1 MPRQLLMLEI
11 EPLQLQLRLRLHLL
25 ELITLGEDLFLQGQT
40 LLSFLPDDLVQEV
53 VPLCD
58 LLNKLP
64 LSVCKLVGQGE
75 GLLVTELKV
84 TLVAYEVLS
93 LVVLGKPSLVLSA
106 LITNSAC
113 ASFAVVAALLSE
125 GTKLL
130 RKGLMAREAL
140 LSILDLEFTCVFLR
154 EPLETFLRLP

>member
-1 MPRQLLMLEI
+1 MPD
-11 EPLQLQLRLRLHLL
+11 
-25 ELITLGEDLFLQGQT
+25 G
-40 LLSFLPDDLVQEV
+40 LVQEV
-53 VPLCD
+53 VPLSD
-58 LLNKLP
+58 LLNQLP
-64 LSVCKLVGQGE
+64 LSVCQLVGQGE
-75 GLLVTELKV
+75 RLLVTELKV

-93 LVVLGKPSLVLSA
+93 LVILGKPPLVLSA

-140 LSILDLEFTCVFLR
+140 LSILDLEFTFVFLR